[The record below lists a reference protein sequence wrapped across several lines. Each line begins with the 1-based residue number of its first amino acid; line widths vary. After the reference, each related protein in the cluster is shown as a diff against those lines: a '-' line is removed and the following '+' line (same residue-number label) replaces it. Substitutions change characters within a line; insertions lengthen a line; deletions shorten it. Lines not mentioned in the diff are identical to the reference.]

1 MHICRLLGLIWSLES
16 RQGYIYKIPGT
27 SAINRHCQRGSF
39 VSFPLIKVI
48 PSRFALEMHQD
59 PRWSAKICANLIY
72 PSAPSLWP
80 LDCFEIRV
88 GALIFVHARS
98 PLRVWSIA
106 GFKPYLLGPD
116 MRWGVFRPS
125 PATAEGAACT
135 FGIVEPF
142 WVDWY
147 HCRRREITGGAG
159 APPWSLF

>member
-59 PRWSAKICANLIY
+59 PRWSAKICGNLIY

-98 PLRVWSIA
+98 PLRVWSIS
-106 GFKPYLLGPD
+106 GFKPYFQGSD
-116 MRWGVFRPS
+116 KGIGAFRPS
-125 PATAEGAACT
+125 LATAALGPIT
-135 FGIVEPF
+135 TGVVKLP
-142 WVDWY
+142 WVHWY
-147 HCRRREITGGAG
+147 HCRRRGIIGDAG
-159 APPWSLF
+159 TPP